1 MVFAQQGDEVLNV
14 LGARRDEDAKWM
26 WTFGRCREEEE
37 QWCHRRG
44 RHMRLL
50 SESSRVKKDI
60 DPLSGSEFPLQDTG
74 EMEREWRVS
83 VRVSVP
89 HVA

>member
-1 MVFAQQGDEVLNV
+1 VDVDFQKM
-14 LGARRDEDAKWM
+14 K
-26 WTFGRCREEEE
+26 EEE

-83 VRVSVP
+83 GSVCP
-89 HVA
+89 TSHDL